1 MSKKPSKFVSLHAH
15 TGFSTFDGLGYPKE
29 HIDFV
34 RSNGMDA
41 WCLTDH
47 GHMNAFAYAWLHA
60 EKLNKAGANFKFIP
74 GSEMYVHPDLDAWQ
88 LDRDICAAAKKG
100 DKSALHK
107 LQDQREA
114 IATPLTAI
122 VDGDDET
129 VDIGPDDAKLTIEN
143 EEETKSA
150 KFYDPLKRR
159 HHLVVLPKTSEGL
172 ERLFHLVSRGYTEGF
187 YRFPRVDYK
196 MLKEAAQGG
205 HLMVSTACLGG
216 PLCYE
221 VFQHLQQV
229 EFDELKAELLNDPA
243 LFNKVLNGI
252 GNSYGALEDA
262 VGRGNVKLELQFNK
276 LPAQHLVNRAIIQF
290 AKNQG
295 MTDQLVVTTDSHYA
309 HPDHWKE
316 REIYKKLGWL
326 NYKEFDPSNLP
337 QSKEDLKCELYPKNA
352 EQVWGSYQETSAG
365 HDFYED
371 DLIFD
376 AIERTHDIVH
386 EEIGHISP
394 DRSMKL
400 PSYAV
405 PKGTTADRHLLKLS
419 KQALIDKGFDGDPI
433 YVERAVSELKVIQEK
448 KFAAYFLT
456 MKKII
461 DIAWEKQLI
470 GPGRGSGAGS
480 LVNYLL
486 GITNVDPIEYDLLF
500 ERFLDPLRVEYPDI
514 DTDVS
519 DRDELIQQLK
529 SAFGDENIVPIS
541 NYNTFKLKSL
551 IKDVSRFYGIQFQEV
566 NSAILSLERDVKQGR
581 RRSHDPEEGGFD
593 ITISEALKYSPKTR
607 EYFEDHPEILD
618 PINVLFKQNKS
629 LGRHA
634 GGVIVSE
641 RIAERMPLIKTK
653 GEVQTPWIEGMTAKH
668 LESFGWVKFDLL
680 GLETLRIIEN
690 TIRQIIK
697 SETGESPTFDQV
709 RDWYQERLDPKK
721 MDLNDQSV
729 YENVYHAGK
738 FVGIFQ
744 CTQQGTRRLFKKAK
758 PQSIVDIATLTSI
771 FRPGPLSAKVDKI
784 YIEAK
789 KNPEAIDYGH
799 PLIKSVLEPSYGCIV
814 FQEQAM
820 ALCHVVAGIPKL
832 ELNKIRKMMK
842 PSSSSSENVEKAEA
856 LRERFIS
863 GAVGNGVEES
873 TAKELYEKI
882 LYFAGYGFNASHA
895 VSYAIISYYCAWFLT
910 HHEKEWVTSYLEA
923 MSGSPKKLSKAL
935 SEVKSLGYKVSGVDI
950 NLSDVTWVCAEGKR
964 LVPSFSSCKGLGS
977 AAINELMQNRP
988 YENLFDL
995 LYNEDGTWKHTK
1007 LNKRGVSVLLQ
1018 LVALDSLNWP
1028 TAPNYKVLHEV
1039 VIDNWNEIKKS
1050 TKRDPFRGQNNLKMM
1065 LTENADRTDTW
1076 PASEVIKNSLELL
1089 GTANIE
1095 SLLDPAIISKLAAK
1109 GVRSIDE
1116 YDGEDLY
1123 WFLITASMKKKTKK
1137 GAPYLI
1143 LSGMSAA
1150 GNKVRMF
1157 CWNAPAGEEIAPY
1170 TFVAAQVSKNDYGT
1184 STKWNKIIEIN
1195 VNSRQSGE

>member
-1 MSKKPSKFVSLHAH
+1 MTKQPSKFVSLHAH

-60 EKLNKAGANFKFIP
+60 EKLNKAGANFKFVP

-88 LDRDICAAAKKG
+88 LDYDINAAAKKG
-100 DKSALHK
+100 DKSALHT
-107 LQDQREA
+107 LRAQREA
-114 IATPLTAI
+114 IATPLTAV

-129 VDIGPDDAKLTIEN
+129 VDVDVDDAKLTIEN

-172 ERLFHLVSRGYTEGF
+172 QRLFHLVSRGYTEGF

-196 MLKEAAQGG
+196 MLKEAAEGG

-221 VFQHLQQV
+221 VFKYLQQV
-229 EFDELKAELLNDPA
+229 EFDNLEAELLDDPA
-243 LFNKVLNGI
+243 LFKRVLNGI

-295 MTDQLVVTTDSHYA
+295 MTDQLVVTMDSHYA

-316 REIYKKLGWL
+316 REIYRKLGWL

-352 EQVWGSYQETSAG
+352 EQVWQAYHETTAG
-365 HDFYED
+365 YDFYED
-371 DLIFD
+371 GLIFD

-386 EEIGHISP
+386 EEIGNISP

-400 PSYAV
+400 PSYAT
-405 PKGTTADRHLLKLS
+405 PEGTTADRYLVKLC
-419 KQALIDKGFDGDPI
+419 KQALVDKGFNDDPV
-433 YVERAVSELKVIQEK
+433 YVERAISELKVIRDK
-448 KFAAYFLT
+448 KFSAYFLT

-500 ERFLDPLRVEYPDI
+500 ERFLDPLRTEYPDI

-519 DRDELIQQLK
+519 DRDELISQLK
-529 SAFGDENIVPIS
+529 NEFGTENIVPIS

-551 IKDVSRFYGIQFQEV
+551 IKDVSRFYGISFQEV
-566 NSAILSLERDVKQGR
+566 NSAIASLERDVKQGR
-581 RRSHDPEEGGFD
+581 RRNRDSDDGGFD
-593 ITISEALKYSPKTR
+593 ITVSEALRYSPSTR
-607 EYFEDHPEILD
+607 QYFEEHPEILD

-641 RIAERMPLIKTK
+641 QIAERMPLIKTK

-668 LESFGWVKFDLL
+668 LEAFGWVKFDLL

-697 SETGESPTFDQV
+697 SETGESPRFEQV
-709 RDWYQERLDPKK
+709 RDWYQTKLDPKK
-721 MDLNDQSV
+721 MDLDDQRV
-729 YENVYHAGK
+729 YENIYHAGK

-744 CTQQGTRRLFKKAK
+744 CTQHGTRRLFKNAK
-758 PQSIVDIATLTSI
+758 PRSIIDIATLTSI
-771 FRPGPLSAKVDKI
+771 YRPGPLSAKVDKI

-789 KNPEAIDYGH
+789 KNPESVDYGH
-799 PLIKSVLEPSYGCIV
+799 PLIKSILEPSYGCIV

-820 ALCHVVAGIPKL
+820 ALCNVVAGIPKE

-842 PSSSSSENVEKAEA
+842 PSSSSNENIENAAA
-856 LRERFIS
+856 LRDRFLAGAIS
-863 GAVGNGVEES
+863 NGVDKSVAEG
-873 TAKELYEKI
+873 LYDKI

-910 HHEKEWVTSYLEA
+910 HYEKEWVTSYLEA
-923 MSGSPKKLSKAL
+923 TSSNPKKLTKAL

-950 NLSDVTWVCAEGKR
+950 NLSDVTWVCTENKR
-964 LVPSFSSCKGLGS
+964 LIPSFSSCKGIGL
-977 AAINELMQNRP
+977 AAITEIMKNRP
-988 YENLFDL
+988 YNSLFDL

-1007 LNKRGVSVLLQ
+1007 LNKRVMAVLIQLMALGSLDWDGSV
-1018 LVALDSLNWP
+1018 
-1028 TAPNYKVLHEV
+1028 PNYKVLHEII
-1039 VIDNWNEIKKS
+1039 IDSWNDIKKS
-1050 TKRDPFRGQNNLKMM
+1050 TKRDPFRGLNNLKLL
-1065 LTENADRTDTW
+1065 LTENVDRTDSW

-1095 SLLDPAIISKLAAK
+1095 SLLDPEIISKLADK

-1116 YDGEDLY
+1116 YDKEDIY
-1123 WFLITASMKKKTKK
+1123 WFLIVSSLKKKTKN
-1137 GAPYLI
+1137 GSPYLI

-1150 GNKVRMF
+1150 GNKIRMF
-1157 CWNAPAGEEIAPY
+1157 CWNAPQGEEVAPY
-1170 TFVAAQVSKNDYGT
+1170 TFVAAQVSKNDYGH

-1195 VNSRQSGE
+1195 INSE